1 MPCGHASMCY
11 ACALQTAISLSG
23 LCPLCRTR
31 TVAIVTYEF
40 AREDMADEPEA
51 VATQR
56 DMEEKLRKTERGEEE
71 RRGDV
76 GNGNAAADSNKAE
89 QDIGNDKEQSST
101 TPTANCVT
109 NGDQYAEMTPDSLVW
124 IAKVN
129 GPSGELLDYLSSDDL
144 ERIIRH

>member
-1 MPCGHASMCY
+1 
-11 ACALQTAISLSG
+11 
-23 LCPLCRTR
+23 
-31 TVAIVTYEF
+31 
-40 AREDMADEPEA
+40 MADEPEA

-89 QDIGNDKEQSST
+89 QDLGNDKEQSST
-101 TPTANCVT
+101 SPTANCVT
-109 NGDQYAEMTPDSLVW
+109 NGDRYAEKTPDSLVW

-129 GPSGELLDYLSSDDL
+129 GPHGELLDYLSSDDL